1 MSTTITLNSRNW
13 SIDTAEHPTYDIA
26 PGKDVTVEFD
36 SFPTSGDDKYRFFED
51 FKAVQQVEA
60 WPRTQDSVTEYD
72 YDGSYL
78 SLNGEVGTIIPQY
91 PAGDH
96 SRVERS
102 GTVEWYPNVGRV
114 KPWVNGTAI
123 GYRKNTLSGNM
134 RLVTGGSALQLFIT
148 LSDDLR
154 VLVPV
159 LSPAN
164 THVDRTK
171 ALKLSWSYTD
181 NDMSWAMPTQ
191 AGATVTWK
199 IGADGEEHTAT
210 VSGTTQTYTI
220 PLASMQ
226 QVAAGDVLY
235 WKVRAVSRYSVAA
248 DAEYETAYAPL
259 YTEDGTA
266 VATPVSP
273 VDEIIDAQSP
283 TVFRWRHSTPYGTVQ
298 TGAHLQWSTDG
309 TAWQELAT
317 ISSSADTYTAPAGT
331 FGAGALYWRV
341 RTKNADGVYG
351 SWSAAVACTV
361 VGPPLAP
368 VVTISGGWRPL
379 VSWSAAGQEGYQVQL
394 AGWDSG
400 PLWGS
405 ANAWRAPDYLPA
417 GTYTARVRIVG
428 SYGLWSEWGEAN
440 VTLGTPGSGTITLRV
455 SGTESPILTWTASR
469 TCEAFWIY
477 RDGEKIGET
486 TASPWQD
493 FYAAAG
499 PHVYMVRGIY
509 SNGNRFIQSAEV
521 EVTVAFSS
529 VILMDVET
537 GERIPLPTVRENELS
552 IRQRV
557 QRNTAFYHWN
567 GSGRPSAEIGQQIT
581 RTVTLRPTWPRG
593 MWDEMPKLEAYMG
606 RLVHFRDPY
615 GRALYGIIS
624 ALPSEAMP
632 WRHSF
637 DLEIREVE
645 P

>member
-1 MSTTITLNSRNW
+1 MSIVTITPSSW
-13 SIDTAEHPTYDIA
+13 STQAATTKLRPGMTVTAKFSPA
-26 PGKDVTVEFD
+26 SVFD
-36 SFPTSGDDKYRFFED
+36 GDNKYRYFES
-51 FKAVQQVEA
+51 FRAVEQVYA
-60 WPRTQDSVTEYD
+60 WVRSQDSVTSYD
-72 YDGSYL
+72 YDGAYL
-78 SLNGEVGTIIPQY
+78 SINGEAGTIVPVYDDI
-91 PAGDH
+91 DH
-96 SRVERS
+96 SDAGIQNH
-102 GTVEWYPNVGRV
+102 GTVEWDPNVGRV
-114 KPWVNGTAI
+114 IPWLKNGCMFAGNIDMVTQTS
-123 GYRKNTLSGNM
+123 GLTLT
-134 RLVTGGSALQLFIT
+134 LE

-164 THVDRTK
+164 THIDRTK
-171 ALKLSWSYTD
+171 ALKLSWSYQD

-220 PLASMQ
+220 PLSSMQ
-226 QVAAGDVLY
+226 QVAAGDVIF

-259 YTEDGTA
+259 YTVDGTA

-273 VDEIIDAQSP
+273 VDEIIDAQAA

-298 TGAHLQWSTDG
+298 TGAQLQWGTDG
-309 TAWQELAT
+309 TAWQALAT

-331 FGAGALYWRV
+331 FGAGPLYWRV

-351 SWSAAVACTV
+351 EFSAAVACTV

-379 VSWSAAGQEGYQVQL
+379 VTWSAAGQEGYQVQL

-405 ANAWRAPDYLPA
+405 SNAWRAPDYLPA

-428 SYGLWSEWGEAN
+428 SYGLWSDWGEAN

-493 FYAAAG
+493 FFAAAG
-499 PHVYMVRGIY
+499 RHVYMVRGIY
-509 SNGNRFIQSAEV
+509 SSGNRFIQSAEV

-557 QRNTAFYHWN
+557 QRNTAYYYWN
-567 GSGRPSAEIGQQIT
+567 GSGQPSAEIGQQVT

-593 MWDEMPKLEAYMG
+593 MWDEMPKLESYMG

-624 ALPSEAMP
+624 SLPSEAMP